1 MKALL
6 ITHRGIEDISEKEI
20 MEIIKT
26 KTQIKKS
33 AVVFD
38 IKKTEDAC
46 LVCYKSQSAIRVL
59 LLVSEFTVHRNF
71 EKTID
76 DLKKHLHDADLSPWV
91 KKTVKIACKRTGSH
105 DFSSVDVAAEITR
118 ILAKKHEIKTDFRN
132 PGITFFAYIF
142 EDQGFFG
149 IDLSGIDM
157 SRRDYNIFPHQNTL
171 KGTISYALLRIAD
184 YKKEDA
190 LLDPFARSGNIPIE
204 AAFFAKKI
212 SPNNYRKNELAF
224 SKFAGLEEE
233 MNEKENSRETRI
245 FAVDSQMNSIR
256 AAEKNAKIAG
266 VKKDVQFSRMD
277 IDWLD
282 TKFKKG
288 QIDKIVTLLPS
299 ITRRID
305 EGKITKIYNEFLY
318 QGDYILNSKG
328 MIVAVTRSPEKLIE
342 TAAKYGFHAK
352 QRSVWS
358 GQEELPIVTLQK

>member
-1 MKALL
+1 MESPLLMLL
-6 ITHRGIEDISEKEI
+6 IVLAAATLFGEIAKRIGIP
-20 MEIIKT
+20 
-26 KTQIKKS
+26 
-33 AVVFD
+33 AVVGQ
-38 IKKTEDAC
+38 IA
-46 LVCYKSQSAIRVL
+46 AGL
-59 LLVSEFTVHRNF
+59 LLSAGPIKQLIFTDNNL
-71 EKTID
+71 E
-76 DLKKHLHDADLSPWV
+76 ALSFLSNLGV
-91 KKTVKIACKRTGSH
+91 
-105 DFSSVDVAAEITR
+105 
-118 ILAKKHEIKTDFRN
+118 ILLFYYIGLKTDFKN
-132 PGITFFAYIF
+132 PEVIFFIYIF

-149 IDLSGIDM
+149 IDLAGIDL
-157 SRRDYNIFPHQNTL
+157 SKRDYNIFPHQNTL

-358 GQEELPIVTLQK
+358 GQEELPIVALQK

>member
-1 MKALL
+1 
-6 ITHRGIEDISEKEI
+6 
-20 MEIIKT
+20 
-26 KTQIKKS
+26 
-33 AVVFD
+33 
-38 IKKTEDAC
+38 
-46 LVCYKSQSAIRVL
+46 
-59 LLVSEFTVHRNF
+59 
-71 EKTID
+71 
-76 DLKKHLHDADLSPWV
+76 
-91 KKTVKIACKRTGSH
+91 
-105 DFSSVDVAAEITR
+105 
-118 ILAKKHEIKTDFRN
+118 
-132 PGITFFAYIF
+132 
-142 EDQGFFG
+142 
-149 IDLSGIDM
+149 M